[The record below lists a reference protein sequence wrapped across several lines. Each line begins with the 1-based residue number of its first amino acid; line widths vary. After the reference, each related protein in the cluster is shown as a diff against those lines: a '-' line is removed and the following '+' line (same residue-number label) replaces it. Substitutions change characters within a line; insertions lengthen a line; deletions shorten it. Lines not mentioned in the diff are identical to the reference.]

1 MDLESSFLNTDR
13 FHDSISFRRILKK
26 EVLINLKRQGVS
38 PAFLKLSNVEILYSA
53 TFVFTL
59 ALVFAFSFFFSSGIN
74 SKMETG
80 ALSPN
85 R

>member
-1 MDLESSFLNTDR
+1 MELDT
-13 FHDSISFRRILKK
+13 LKTNRD
-26 EVLINLKRQGVS
+26 VLFIFKKNNKKRQDVC
-38 PAFLKLSNVEILYSA
+38 PAFFKLYDVEVIYA
-53 TFVFTL
+53 VTFVFTL